1 MGWRWRAYRRDCR
14 LCESGAA
21 RGEGNRRRAG
31 RCCVDE
37 PLSGTLKARYPRSGR
52 HFRYWCCSDTGW
64 QGNFRLVYKLFD
76 DMVIA
81 SIDQICAAV
90 KDVFDETRVIA
101 ELAGALSI
109 AGMKNYER

>member
-1 MGWRWRAYRRDCR
+1 MGWRWRAYRWDCR

-37 PLSGTLKARYPRSGR
+37 PLSGTQKARYPRSGR

-101 ELAGALSI
+101 DLPALSRLR
-109 AGMKNYER
+109 E